1 MKTYPHLKTS
11 LLVAATLLLSV
22 AQASAMTKA
31 EYDAAKTRISAD
43 YKVDKAACGSFS
55 SNARDICKK
64 EAEGKEKIARAE
76 LKASYTGKPSDQTDV
91 RVVTAKA
98 AYGIAR
104 EKCDDKA
111 GNDKSVCVK
120 EAKANETREL
130 ANAKMGK
137 KIGEARKEASEDK
150 RDADY
155 KVAIEKCDS
164 LAGDAKASCVA
175 SAKVQFGK
183 S

>member
-1 MKTYPHLKTS
+1 MKTSPYLKTS
-11 LLVAATLLLSV
+11 LAVAAALLLSV
-22 AQASAMTKA
+22 VQAAAMTKA

-43 YKVDKAACGSFS
+43 YKVDKTACSSFA

-76 LKASYTGKPSDQTDV
+76 LKANYSGKPADQTDV
-91 RVVTAKA
+91 RVVMAKA

-104 EKCDDKA
+104 EKCDDKS
-111 GNDKSVCVK
+111 GNDKNVCVK
-120 EAKANETREL
+120 EAKATETREL
-130 ANAKMGK
+130 ANAKMGQ
-137 KIGEARKEASEDK
+137 KIGEARKEASDDK
-150 RDADY
+150 RDANY
-155 KVAIEKCDS
+155 KVAIEKCDA

-175 SAKVQFGK
+175 SAKAEFGK